1 MCLDRR
7 GGTDLRRR
15 FMDDMLLTGKSQRT
29 VGAYVDAVRHM
40 AEHYWVPPD
49 RLTEEQVRRYLL
61 HLVNEKKVA
70 RGTHTVALCGIKLFY
85 ELTAQREWRIFDI
98 ARPRYERRL
107 PVVLSRGETWRIL
120 DCVSIPVYRI
130 CLTTIYAL
138 GLRLMEGITLTPQ
151 QIDSDRKVVHIH
163 GKGAKD
169 RYVPIQPKTV
179 ELLRDFWKTH
189 RCPHW
194 LFPAPTRHGLD
205 HSLATNAGP
214 VERSSV
220 QSAFQRARVKAG
232 VRKKAHVHTLRHSYA
247 THLLEEGTALPVIQE
262 YLGHS
267 SITSTR
273 IYLHLTRKVR
283 KTAEDPIARL
293 MQRPSPSDDE

>member
-232 VRKKAHVHTLRHSYA
+232 VRKKAHVHSLRHSYA